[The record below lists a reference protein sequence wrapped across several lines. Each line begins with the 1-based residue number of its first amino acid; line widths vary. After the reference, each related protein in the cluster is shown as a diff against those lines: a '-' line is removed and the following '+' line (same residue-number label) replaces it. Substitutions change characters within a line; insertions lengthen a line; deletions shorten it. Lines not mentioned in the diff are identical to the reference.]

1 MSEINLSV
9 TINTGATIISNAF
22 IERYINNANASHIRF
37 YLYLMYYSQSHRSFS
52 ISSACDFLDDSEKDV
67 IRSINYWEKQGIFK
81 VTRTDKNTITSI
93 NISDSAAI
101 CESDTK
107 DNEVEIPYTDNIV
120 KADEPVSIF
129 TDPGEETVCDFDL
142 KRVINTAGELA
153 GRLLSGSEIEF
164 LCDLNEKLHF
174 STELIIYL
182 YEYCCLEKK
191 INRFNYIQSVAL
203 AWADKN
209 INTVEAAKTEADI
222 YNKENATVMK
232 AFGLS
237 RLPGTSEKQYIT
249 KWFHSYN
256 MSEEMIME
264 ACNRTLLNLSK
275 PDFKYTDGTL
285 KNWLKSGITDL
296 DGVKNADKI
305 HYMTKQSLNAVN
317 NAVPKPVNNRFTNFD
332 QRNYSEA
339 DMANITQKWAEK
351 V

>member
-1 MSEINLSV
+1 MNFKKYYKFSMRKKNKNFLSV
-9 TINTGATIISNAF
+9 AVASFVVLGTTMGGQVGYANNQ
-22 IERYINNANASHIRF
+22 EKNNAENTVTKEDNAVTSK
-37 YLYLMYYSQSHRSFS
+37 LEALAESK
-52 ISSACDFLDDSEKDV
+52 ENKD
-67 IRSINYWEKQGIFK
+67 
-81 VTRTDKNTITSI
+81 
-93 NISDSAAI
+93 
-101 CESDTK
+101 
-107 DNEVEIPYTDNIV
+107 EIPYTDNTV
-120 KADEPVSIF
+120 NADEPSAIF
-129 TDPGEETVCDFDL
+129 VYPEEENVCDFDL

-174 STELIIYL
+174 PTELIIYL
-182 YEYCCLEKK
+182 YEYCCLEKN

-203 AWADKN
+203 AWADKD

-222 YNKENATVMK
+222 YNKENAAVMK

-237 RLPGTSEKQYIT
+237 RLPGTSEKQYISN
-249 KWFHSYN
+249 WFHSYN
-256 MSEEMIME
+256 MSEEMITE

-305 HYMTKQSLNAVN
+305 HYMTKQSLNAAN
-317 NAVPKPVNNRFTNFD
+317 NALPKPVNNRFTNFE

-339 DMANITQKWAEK
+339 DMANIIQKWAEK